1 MPVRSAGL
9 LIYRWMAGEPQVLLV
24 HPGGPFW
31 ARKDE
36 AAWSIP
42 KGLVDRAEDEFSAA
56 LRETQEEIGI
66 VIQGAFFSLGEF
78 RQPGGKI
85 IAVWSVKADPSVTV
99 DGIRSNAFEMEWPPG
114 SGRRQTYPEVDR
126 AAWFTIA
133 EAGIKMHKGQRPMLT
148 ALKTQLDAE
157 NPDERAG

>member
-9 LIYRWMAGEPQVLLV
+9 MIYRWSAGEPQILLV

-42 KGLVDRAEDEFSAA
+42 KGLVDGGEDEFSAA

-66 VIQGAFFSLGEF
+66 VIQGAFSPLGEF

-85 IAVWSVKADPSVTV
+85 IAVWSVKADPSMTV
-99 DGIRSNAFEMEWPPG
+99 DRIKSNEFEMEWPPG

-133 EAGIKMHKGQRPMLT
+133 QAAIKMHKGQRPMLT
-148 ALKTQLDAE
+148 ALKAQIDAE
-157 NPDERAG
+157 EPE